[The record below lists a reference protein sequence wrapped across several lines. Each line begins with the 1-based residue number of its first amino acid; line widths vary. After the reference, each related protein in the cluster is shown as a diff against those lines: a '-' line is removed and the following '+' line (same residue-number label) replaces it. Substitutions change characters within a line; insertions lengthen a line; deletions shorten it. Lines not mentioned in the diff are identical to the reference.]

1 MPSALGLVPYHVL
14 SQRSFLT
21 KTLIAMATI
30 PEESHENLCG
40 LLSCAFAEFISN
52 KHLYYTGNI

>member
-1 MPSALGLVPYHVL
+1 MKIDVFPYHVL

-30 PEESHENLCG
+30 PEESDENLCG
-40 LLSCAFAEFISN
+40 LLSCAFTEFISN